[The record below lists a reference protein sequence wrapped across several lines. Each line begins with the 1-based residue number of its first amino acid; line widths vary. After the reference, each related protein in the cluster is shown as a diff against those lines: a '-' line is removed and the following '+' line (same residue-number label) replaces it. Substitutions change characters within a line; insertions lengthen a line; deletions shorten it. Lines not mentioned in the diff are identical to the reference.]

1 MAVFLYD
8 QVKWVFYSFVITLFI
23 FIHKH
28 RLLVLNGA
36 VLMYTHVPP
45 WVDIRVTLP
54 GWQIVDSGD
63 IFRTKSATSSKFP
76 ARCLYLCINF
86 GRFQY
91 IS

>member
-1 MAVFLYD
+1 MAVGLYD

-45 WVDIRVTLP
+45 VGRHQGNVTRLANC
-54 GWQIVDSGD
+54 GFW
-63 IFRTKSATSSKFP
+63 RH
-76 ARCLYLCINF
+76 
-86 GRFQY
+86 
-91 IS
+91 ISYKIGNQFKVPRLLFILMH